1 MTKEEFNSRIED
13 LVKEYFEDNDESI
26 LEYHNFLYP
35 DGSSIMMSYDFSK
48 DLN

>member
-13 LVKEYFEDNDESI
+13 LVEEYFGDNDENIS
-26 LEYHNFLYP
+26 EYHTFLYP
-35 DGSSIMMSYDFSK
+35 DGSSIMMSYDFNK